1 MYAEIPR
8 EGNTCGAE
16 TGIAISR
23 PGDRAV
29 LSEISYLAGNDRE
42 GVQVDDFGAAIQHG
56 GCLA

>member
-8 EGNTCGAE
+8 EGDSRSAE
-16 TGIAISR
+16 TDTAISR